1 MIYLLILFTIL
12 FFLYLTEV
20 KGKRAWTL
28 PGCYIVWLLFVL
40 VAGLRYRVGGDSLYY
55 QDIYPSLPSFG
66 ELKNYGL
73 YENGYGPLWYLFC
86 AATKAIDS
94 RFVVMQIVHA
104 LIINTA
110 MVYFFNK
117 YSKHLFACLL
127 VYYVFYYLY
136 FNMEILRES
145 LAIAVFLPNMKNLV
159 NKRWTRYVLGSIVS
173 LGFHLSAIVLFI
185 LPLLMKMLQKK
196 HIKPALT
203 ILMASIAGLLF
214 ILQNMADDLEFLP
227 LILLTK
233 MHSYGT
239 REMNNIN
246 GIINDL
252 LPFLAYW
259 LVYWVHA
266 RLQKRE
272 AAPQAE
278 QRTDLLFKAFLF
290 FAFLGG
296 FNEGIFRFTNYL
308 TPLAVAYAVN
318 VVYRVAQGKGMR
330 KQMNLLVS
338 CLAFLIL
345 FAHKSYY
352 YYKDTSPLADHTR
365 RYELWYPYESVFT
378 RKEHYGRELI
388 FYNATHNLI
397 DLRNKN

>member
-1 MIYLLILFTIL
+1 MVYLLILFTIL

-28 PGCYIVWLLFVL
+28 PGCYIVWLLFVF

-86 AATKAIDS
+86 ATTKAIDN

-110 MVYFFNK
+110 MIYFFNK
-117 YSKHLFACLL
+117 YSRHLFACLL

-145 LAIAVFLPNMKNLV
+145 LAIAVFLFNMKNLI
-159 NKRWTRYVLGSIVS
+159 NRKWGRYMLGSLVS
-173 LGFHLSAIVLFI
+173 LGFHLSAIVLFF
-185 LPLLMKMLQKK
+185 LPILMKMLQKK
-196 HIKPALT
+196 HIKLALT
-203 ILMASIAGLLF
+203 ILIASIAGLLF

-239 REMNNIN
+239 REVNNIN

-252 LPFLAYW
+252 MPFFAYW
-259 LVYWVHA
+259 LIYIIHG
-266 RLQKRE
+266 RLIIGQ
-272 AAPQAE
+272 QAE
-278 QRTDLLFKAFLF
+278 QRTDLLFKAFLL

-308 TPLAVAYAVN
+308 TPLAIAYSVD
-318 VVYRVAQGKGMR
+318 VVYTVAKEKR
-330 KQMNLLVS
+330 KQLNLLVS
-338 CLAFLIL
+338 CLAFLLL

-352 YYKDTSPLADHTR
+352 YYKDTSGLADHTR

-378 RKEHYGRELI
+378 QKEHYGRELI
-388 FYNATHNLI
+388 FYNATQNLI

>member
-1 MIYLLILFTIL
+1 MVYLLILFTIL

-28 PGCYIVWLLFVL
+28 PGCYIVWLLFVF

-55 QDIYPSLPSFG
+55 QDIYHFMPSFG
-66 ELKNYGL
+66 ELSNYGL

-94 RFVVMQIVHA
+94 RFFVMQIVHA

-110 MVYFFNK
+110 MICFFNK
-117 YSKHLFACLL
+117 YSRHLFACLL

-145 LAIAVFLPNMKNLV
+145 LAIAVFLFNMKNLI
-159 NKRWTRYVLGSIVS
+159 NRKWGRYMLGSLVS
-173 LGFHLSAIVLFI
+173 LGFHLSAIVLFF
-185 LPLLMKMLQKK
+185 LPILMKMLQKK
-196 HIKPALT
+196 HIKLALT
-203 ILMASIAGLLF
+203 ILIASIAGLLF

-239 REMNNIN
+239 REVNNIN

-252 LPFLAYW
+252 MPFFAYW
-259 LVYWVHA
+259 LIYIIHG
-266 RLQKRE
+266 RLIIGQ
-272 AAPQAE
+272 QAE
-278 QRTDLLFKAFLF
+278 QRTGLLFKAFLL

-308 TPLAVAYAVN
+308 TPLAIAYSVD
-318 VVYRVAQGKGMR
+318 VVYTVAKEKR
-330 KQMNLLVS
+330 KQLNLLVS
-338 CLAFLIL
+338 CLAFLLL

-352 YYKDTSPLADHTR
+352 YYKDTSGLADHTR

-378 RKEHYGRELI
+378 QKEHYGRELI
-388 FYNATHNLI
+388 FYNATQNLI

>member
-1 MIYLLILFTIL
+1 MVYLLILFTIL

-28 PGCYIVWLLFVL
+28 PGCYIVWLLFVF

-86 AATKAIDS
+86 ATTKAIDN

-110 MVYFFNK
+110 MICFFNK
-117 YSKHLFACLL
+117 YSRHLFACLL

-145 LAIAVFLPNMKNLV
+145 LAIAVFLFNMKNLI
-159 NKRWTRYVLGSIVS
+159 NRKWGRYMLGSLVS
-173 LGFHLSAIVLFI
+173 LGFHLSAIVLFF
-185 LPLLMKMLQKK
+185 LPILMKMLQKK
-196 HIKPALT
+196 HIKLALT
-203 ILMASIAGLLF
+203 ILIVSIAGLLF

-239 REMNNIN
+239 REVNNIN

-252 LPFLAYW
+252 MPFFAYW
-259 LVYWVHA
+259 LIYIIHG
-266 RLQKRE
+266 RLIIGQ
-272 AAPQAE
+272 QAE
-278 QRTDLLFKAFLF
+278 QCTDLLFKAFLL

-308 TPLAVAYAVN
+308 TPLAIAYSVD
-318 VVYRVAQGKGMR
+318 VVYTVAKEKR
-330 KQMNLLVS
+330 KQLNLLVS
-338 CLAFLIL
+338 CLAFLLL

-352 YYKDTSPLADHTR
+352 YYKDTSGLADHTR

-378 RKEHYGRELI
+378 QKEHYGRELI
-388 FYNATHNLI
+388 FYNATQNLI

>member
-28 PGCYIVWLLFVL
+28 PGCYIVWLLFVF

-86 AATKAIDS
+86 AATKAIDT
-94 RFVVMQIVHA
+94 RFFVMQIVHA

-110 MVYFFNK
+110 MICFFNK
-117 YSKHLFACLL
+117 YSRHLFACLL

-145 LAIAVFLPNMKNLV
+145 LAIAVFLFNMKNLI
-159 NKRWTRYVLGSIVS
+159 NRKWGRYMLGSLVS
-173 LGFHLSAIVLFI
+173 LGFHLSAIVLFF
-185 LPLLMKMLQKK
+185 LPILMKMLQKK
-196 HIKPALT
+196 HIKLALT
-203 ILMASIAGLLF
+203 ILIASIAGLLF

-239 REMNNIN
+239 REVNNIN

-252 LPFLAYW
+252 MPFFAYW
-259 LVYWVHA
+259 LIYIIHG
-266 RLQKRE
+266 RLIIGQ
-272 AAPQAE
+272 QAE
-278 QRTDLLFKAFLF
+278 QRTGLLFKAFLL

-308 TPLAVAYAVN
+308 TPLAIAYSVD
-318 VVYRVAQGKGMR
+318 VVYRASEGGRMR
-330 KQMNLLVS
+330 RQLNVLAA
-338 CLAFLIL
+338 CFAFLLL

-352 YYKDTSPLADHTR
+352 YYKDTSGLADHTR

-378 RKEHYGRELI
+378 QKEHYGRELI
-388 FYNATHNLI
+388 FYNATQNLI

>member
-28 PGCYIVWLLFVL
+28 PGCYIVWLLFVF

-86 AATKAIDS
+86 AATKAIDT
-94 RFVVMQIVHA
+94 RFFVMQIVHA

-110 MVYFFNK
+110 MICFFNK
-117 YSKHLFACLL
+117 YSRHLFACLL

-145 LAIAVFLPNMKNLV
+145 LAIAVFLFNMKNLI
-159 NKRWTRYVLGSIVS
+159 NRKWGRYMLGSLVS
-173 LGFHLSAIVLFI
+173 LGFHLSAIVLFF
-185 LPLLMKMLQKK
+185 LPILMKMLQKK
-196 HIKPALT
+196 HIKLALT
-203 ILMASIAGLLF
+203 ILIASIAGLLF

-239 REMNNIN
+239 REVNNIN

-252 LPFLAYW
+252 MPFFAYW
-259 LVYWVHA
+259 LIYIIHG
-266 RLQKRE
+266 RLIIGQ
-272 AAPQAE
+272 QAE
-278 QRTDLLFKAFLF
+278 QRTDLLFKAFLL

-308 TPLAVAYAVN
+308 TPLAIAYSVD
-318 VVYRVAQGKGMR
+318 VVYTVAKEKR
-330 KQMNLLVS
+330 KQLNLLVS
-338 CLAFLIL
+338 CLAFLLL

-352 YYKDTSPLADHTR
+352 YYKDTSGLADHTR

-378 RKEHYGRELI
+378 QKEHYGRELI
-388 FYNATHNLI
+388 FYNATQNLI

>member
-28 PGCYIVWLLFVL
+28 PGCYIVWLLFVF

-86 AATKAIDS
+86 AATKAIDT
-94 RFVVMQIVHA
+94 RFFVMQIVHA

-110 MVYFFNK
+110 MIYFFNK
-117 YSKHLFACLL
+117 YSRHLFACLL

-145 LAIAVFLPNMKNLV
+145 LAIAVFLFNMKNLI
-159 NKRWTRYVLGSIVS
+159 NRKWGRYMLGSLVS
-173 LGFHLSAIVLFI
+173 LGFHLSAIVLFF
-185 LPLLMKMLQKK
+185 LPILMKMLQKK
-196 HIKPALT
+196 HIKLALT
-203 ILMASIAGLLF
+203 ILIASIAGLLF

-239 REMNNIN
+239 REVNNIN

-252 LPFLAYW
+252 MPFFAYW
-259 LVYWVHA
+259 LIYIIHG
-266 RLQKRE
+266 RLIIGQ
-272 AAPQAE
+272 QAE
-278 QRTDLLFKAFLF
+278 QRTDLLFKAFLL

-308 TPLAVAYAVN
+308 TPLAIAYSVD
-318 VVYRVAQGKGMR
+318 VVYTVAKEKR
-330 KQMNLLVS
+330 KQLNLLVS
-338 CLAFLIL
+338 CLAFLLL

-352 YYKDTSPLADHTR
+352 YYKDTSGLADHTR

-378 RKEHYGRELI
+378 QKEHYGRELI
-388 FYNATHNLI
+388 FYNATQNLI

>member
-1 MIYLLILFTIL
+1 MVYLLILFTIL

-28 PGCYIVWLLFVL
+28 PGCYIVWLLFVF

-86 AATKAIDS
+86 ATTKAIDN
-94 RFVVMQIVHA
+94 RFFVMQIVHA

-110 MVYFFNK
+110 MICFFNK
-117 YSKHLFACLL
+117 YSRHLFACLL

-145 LAIAVFLPNMKNLV
+145 LAIAVFLFNMKNLI
-159 NKRWTRYVLGSIVS
+159 NRRWGRYILGSLVS
-173 LGFHLSAIVLFI
+173 LGFHLSAIVLFF
-185 LPLLMKMLQKK
+185 LPILMKMLQKK
-196 HIKPALT
+196 HIKLALT
-203 ILMASIAGLLF
+203 ILIASIAGLLF

-239 REMNNIN
+239 REVNNIN

-252 LPFLAYW
+252 MPFFAYW
-259 LVYWVHA
+259 LIYIIHG
-266 RLQKRE
+266 RLIIGQ
-272 AAPQAE
+272 QAE
-278 QRTDLLFKAFLF
+278 QRTDLLFKAFLL

-308 TPLAVAYAVN
+308 TPLAIAYSVD
-318 VVYRVAQGKGMR
+318 VVYTVAKEKR
-330 KQMNLLVS
+330 KQLNLLVS
-338 CLAFLIL
+338 CLAFLLL

-352 YYKDTSPLADHTR
+352 YYKDTSGLADHTR

-378 RKEHYGRELI
+378 QKEHYGRELI
-388 FYNATHNLI
+388 FYNATQNLI